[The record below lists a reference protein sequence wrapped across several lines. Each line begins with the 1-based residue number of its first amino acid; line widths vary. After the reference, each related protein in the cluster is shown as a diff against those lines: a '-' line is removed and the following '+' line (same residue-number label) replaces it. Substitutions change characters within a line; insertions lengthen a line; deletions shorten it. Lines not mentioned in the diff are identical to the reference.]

1 MPCLVSNN
9 IDYSLDYIGR
19 ADYSVLPLFICII
32 IIIIYFIQHLKLIT
46 IMIYFYGSTRKADK
60 LHHPVTVCATNERRA
75 FSLALINFKKNGL
88 LGSPKLIAV

>member
-1 MPCLVSNN
+1 MLCLVSNIIN
-9 IDYSLDYIGR
+9 FYPLDYIGR
-19 ADYSVLPLFICII
+19 ADYSVLPLFIT
-32 IIIIYFIQHLKLIT
+32 IIIYFIQHLKLIT